1 MAAPQAYILLAVAL
15 GQRHDGGRV
24 WLMRIGLR
32 LLWLVLACLTVWP
45 VQAQTSFSPQQRAEI
60 VEILRNA
67 MKSDPTILMGAI
79 ATLQESE
86 GRSKAAG
93 VQALSNRLT
102 QAPGD
107 PVSGNPAGDVT
118 LVEFSDLRCPYCR
131 RMVSVL
137 ADLLHA
143 DPNIRVVHKDMPVLG
158 PASVLGAKA
167 VLAAQ
172 KQGGYLKLH
181 DLLMAGSPNIDMD
194 GLQAAVRRLGLDW
207 DRLRRDMDAPD
218 VKARIDDNLDLAR
231 LLDIRGTPAYVIGG
245 QMTPG
250 ALELAELQDM
260 VGLARKR

>member
-1 MAAPQAYILLAVAL
+1 MRLGLRCLLLAVAC
-15 GQRHDGGRV
+15 
-24 WLMRIGLR
+24 
-32 LLWLVLACLTVWP
+32 LLIRP
-45 VQAQTSFSPQQRAEI
+45 VQAQVSFSPQQRAEI
-60 VEILRNA
+60 IEILRNA

-79 ATLQESE
+79 AALQESE
-86 GRSKAAG
+86 GRSKSAG
-93 VQALSNRLT
+93 VQALSARLT

-131 RMVSVL
+131 RMVPVL
-137 ADLLHA
+137 ADLLKQ
-143 DPNIRVVHKDMPVLG
+143 DPNIRLVHKDLPVLG

-172 KQGGYLKLH
+172 KQGGYLRLH

-194 GLQAAVRRLGLDW
+194 GLQVAARRLGLDW
-207 DRLRRDMDAPD
+207 ERLRRDMEAPD

-231 LLDIRGTPAYVIGG
+231 LLDVRGTPAYVIGG
-245 QMTPG
+245 QVTPG